1 MNEHAI
7 LHIPD
12 SRYCFA
18 TGERELTIRLRM
30 AREDEECS
38 VSLVYACK
46 YDFGNR
52 QETVLM
58 EPRCTDRLYRYYEI
72 EMKLKDVRFAYIFQI
87 EEKGKRYYFSEDG
100 LTEEYCFEEGFYNF
114 FQMPYINANDVMPV
128 VDWMRDAVFYQIFV
142 ERFCR
147 GNMEKDDSYINMEW
161 DGIPNPKSFAGGDLR
176 GVIDKIGY
184 LKELGVTAIY
194 LTPVFRSDSNHKYD
208 TRDYFAVDPQFGSS
222 EDLKELVDKAHAA
235 GMKVVL
241 DAVFNHCS
249 MYLGQFQDVMCKGR
263 ASKYYDW
270 FLIDGDFPEPENMN
284 YECFAGC
291 NYMPKLN
298 TANREVQS
306 FLLDIAGYWMTEAD
320 IDGWRLDVSDE
331 VSHDFWRRFR
341 KAVKR
346 QKPDTVIIGEN
357 WHDAYPYLM
366 GDQYDSI
373 MNYAF
378 TKACLDYFARKKFD
392 AKQMADKLNGNYM
405 RNTRQ
410 VNDMMLN
417 LLDSHDTLRFFTE
430 TGCEK
435 DILLAALALEM
446 VYPGAPCIYYGTEVC
461 MEGGFDPDSRRGFPW
476 DESEWDMYV
485 WEQIRQMT
493 GIRSRDTIRSG
504 DVCIAAFQ
512 ELLTVRRSYG
522 GKELTFY
529 INMTDSDAK
538 LPLTGVVLSNRY
550 EDGRLR
556 THGYVIVEREVEG

>member
-1 MNEHAI
+1 MNEHAL

-18 TGERELTIRLRM
+18 TGKRELTIRLRM
-30 AREDEECS
+30 AKEDEDCR

-46 YDFGNR
+46 YDFGNK
-52 QETVLM
+52 QETVPMKL
-58 EPRCTDRLYRYYEI
+58 RCTDRLYRYYEI
-72 EMKLKDVRFAYIFQI
+72 EMELTDVRLAYIFQI
-87 EEKGKRYYFSEDG
+87 EEQGKRYYFSEDG

-114 FQMPYINANDVMPV
+114 FQMAYINANDVMPV

-147 GNMEKDDSYINMEW
+147 GNMEKDDSYINMAW
-161 DGIPNPKSFAGGDLR
+161 DGIPTPKSFAGGDLR

-194 LTPVFRSDSNHKYD
+194 LTPVFTSDSNHKYD
-208 TRDYFAVDPQFGSS
+208 TKDYFMVDPQFGVN
-222 EDLKELVDKAHAA
+222 EDLVELVEKAHEA

-249 MYLGQFQDVMCKGR
+249 MYLEQFQDVLRKGVD
-263 ASKYYDW
+263 SEYYDW

-306 FLLDIAGYWMTEAD
+306 FLLDIAGYWMAEAD

-341 KAVKR
+341 KAVKQ
-346 QKPDTVIIGEN
+346 QKPDAVIIGEN
-357 WHDAYPYLM
+357 WHDAYPYLR

-378 TKACLDYFARKKFD
+378 TKACLDYFARGKFD
-392 AKQMADKLNGNYM
+392 AQQMADKLNGNYM
-405 RNTRQ
+405 RNMRQ

-417 LLDSHDTLRFFTE
+417 LLDSHDTHRFFTE
-430 TGCEK
+430 VGCDK

-476 DESEWDMYV
+476 DETGWDICV
-485 WEQIRQMT
+485 GRQFRQMT
-493 GIRSRDTIRSG
+493 KIRSRDTIRLG
-504 DVCIAAFQ
+504 EVHITACHG
-512 ELLTVRRSYG
+512 LLTVSRSYG
-522 GKELTFY
+522 GRRLTLY
-529 INMTDSDAK
+529 INMTDRKAA
-538 LPLTGVVLSNRY
+538 LPLTDILLANRY
-550 EDGRLR
+550 EGGMLE
-556 THGYVIVEREVEG
+556 THGYVIAEREVEA

>member
-30 AREDEECS
+30 AREDEECR
-38 VSLVYACK
+38 VSLIYACK
-46 YDFGNR
+46 YDFGNM
-52 QETVLM
+52 QETVPM
-58 EPRCTDRLYRYYEI
+58 ESRCTDRLYRYYEI
-72 EMKLKDVRFAYIFQI
+72 EMKLSDVRFAYIFQI

-100 LTEEYCFEEGFYNF
+100 LTEEYCFAEGFYNF

-147 GNMEKDDSYINMEW
+147 GNMEKEDSYINMDW

-176 GVIDKIGY
+176 GVIEKIGY
-184 LKELGVTAIY
+184 LKEMGVTAIY

-208 TRDYFAVDPQFGSS
+208 TKDYFAVDPQFGSN
-222 EDLKELVDKAHAA
+222 EDLIELVDKAHAA

-249 MYLGQFQDVMCKGR
+249 MYLGQFQDVLCKGR

-270 FLIDGDFPEPENMN
+270 FLIDGDFPEPEKMN

-298 TANREVQS
+298 TANPEVQS

-378 TKACLDYFARKKFD
+378 TKACLDYFARRKFD
-392 AKQMADKLNGNYM
+392 AAQMADKLNGNYM

-430 TGCEK
+430 IECDK

-476 DESEWDMYV
+476 DESKWDMHV
-485 WEQIRQMT
+485 WNQLRQMT
-493 GIRSRDTIRSG
+493 GMRSRDTIRLGSLDITACG
-504 DVCIAAFQ
+504 
-512 ELLTVRRSYG
+512 ELLAVRRSYG
-522 GKELTFY
+522 GKELTLY
-529 INMTDSDAK
+529 INMTDGDAK
-538 LPLTGVVLSNRY
+538 LPLNGVLLANCY
-550 EDGRLR
+550 EDGSLK
-556 THGYVIVEREVEG
+556 THGYAIVEREVEG